1 MMIYRL
7 VYYSA
12 NRIVGTDREL
22 PQAVD
27 EILAASRRNNAMWGS
42 PDPDVQF
49 GYLGRS

>member
-27 EILAASRRNNAMWGS
+27 EILAASRRNNAIVGITG
-42 PDPDVQF
+42 P
-49 GYLGRS
+49 